1 MRFLEVSFLARL
13 LVTGVMLTAETSI
26 GAIEPLPGPFGRSG
40 TLLSPASSAAPPKAV
55 ATKSS
60 PVVFTCADLRRA
72 ALNMSAHTSN
82 LLNRTTSRTPEGG
95 PYKRLEVVCKA
106 AGGSFCDLEK
116 VEDVRTELNPKH
128 PDADSNGY
136 VKLPVINIGN
146 ESAGLNAAASE
157 IKAIASQGVC
167 GTKAL
172 EQGLLTIVKY
182 DSGFEVMMDTMTF
195 GQDGRISRWSRTTR
209 EGKTQNLSFK
219 EDGTPVTL

>member
-1 MRFLEVSFLARL
+1 MRFLALYSLTSV
-13 LVTGVMLTAETSI
+13 LVAGVLMSAETSL
-26 GAIEPLPGPFGRSG
+26 GAIEPLPGPFGSSG
-40 TLLSPASSAAPPKAV
+40 TLLSPSSVASPRVVVSKA
-55 ATKSS
+55 S
-60 PVVFTCADLRRA
+60 PIVFTCSDLRRA

-82 LLNRTTSRTPEGG
+82 LLNRMTTRTPEGG
-95 PYKRLEVVCKA
+95 PYKRIEVVCKA
-106 AGGSFCDLEK
+106 AGGSFCDLQK

-136 VKLPVINIGN
+136 VKLPVINVGN

-167 GTKAL
+167 NTRAI

-182 DSGFEVMMDTMTF
+182 DPDFEVMMDTMTF

-209 EGKTQNLSFK
+209 EGKTQNLTFK
-219 EDGTPVTL
+219 DDGTPVSL

>member
-1 MRFLEVSFLARL
+1 MRFLALGFLASL
-13 LVTGVMLTAETSI
+13 LVTGVMLTADTSLS
-26 GAIEPLPGPFGRSG
+26 AIEPLPGPFGSGG
-40 TLLSPASSAAPPKAV
+40 TLLSPAPSVATPKAV
-55 ATKSS
+55 TSKAS
-60 PVVFTCADLRRA
+60 PLVFTCADLRRA

-82 LLNRTTSRTPEGG
+82 MLNRTTSRTPEGG

-128 PDADSNGY
+128 PDADLNGY

-157 IKAIASQGVC
+157 IKAIATQGVC

-182 DSGFEVMMDTMTF
+182 DADFEVMMDTMTF

-209 EGKTQNLSFK
+209 EGKTQNLTFK
-219 EDGTPVTL
+219 EDGTPVSL